1 MKNKLILA
9 MICLSIVFMTNAQST
24 SRGSG
29 KQKNQLRDSVL
40 GSIEDNMNYFPSCF
54 SKIDSG
60 KFNAIVTGEINF
72 KLQGQKMQRI
82 AFTNVPSFLQIE
94 YDKNQIY
101 DNSYKTYHFKSKGVT
116 FTYTTYQAANKLTIN
131 INGKQFV
138 RNLIDGDCHNR
149 IMGLDFKYTTL
160 KTSEIMT
167 LWVSKQVGMY
177 QVAQPQY
184 YNDASLLPGTKLVF
198 TVERKPVKEKQ
209 R

>member
-1 MKNKLILA
+1 

-24 SRGSG
+24 LKGSG
-29 KQKNQLRDSVL
+29 KQKSQLSYLAL

-60 KFNAIVTGEINF
+60 KFNAIVTGAINF

-82 AFTNVPSFLQIE
+82 AFTNVPSLLQIE

-101 DNSYKTYHFKSKGVT
+101 DNSYKTYHFKLNGVT
-116 FTYTTYQAANKLTIN
+116 FSYTTYLAANKLKIN

-149 IMGLDFKYTTL
+149 IMGLDFKYMSL

-184 YNDASLLPGTKLVF
+184 YSDALLLPGTKLVF
-198 TVERKPVKEKQ
+198 TVERKPAREKQ
-209 R
+209 W